1 MSFKFFIIASLTIH
15 IVGLTSLYFY
25 YNPIILSPE
34 PVEFFEE
41 ENRPTKQVKK
51 LKDTLSIS
59 KTKKSVLRRKQKEK
73 KQNILPK
80 KQGLTAQPEQKSLRT
95 GESQSHPAN
104 LAFKSEDLF
113 ISTQKEALS
122 EAKDPLPKMQKPS
135 IETADSPI
143 ELHLE
148 EIKEEDSLA
157 SKLVQ
162 TPSQNLEDFE
172 EVISDSPSSEQP
184 QPATKLAPSDSM
196 PIMSDSVKETKVSSQ
211 NLEDFEEVSSDSPS
225 FEQPQPATKLAPSD
239 SMPIMSDSVKETKVS
254 SQNLEDF
261 EEVNSDSPSFEQPQP
276 AAKRTQEASRPTRE
290 GSMQIN
296 ADFKKAEV
304 APQDESNVEGQ
315 ANTHSV
321 QTTEENSV
329 PKVETLGTEENLH
342 ERTNA
347 EPKSLSST
355 NSIKTFQSLKQKMG
369 NPSLFYPDFA
379 RKAGMQ
385 GTVSIL
391 FFVTQQGLVD
401 KIQLESSSGHSE
413 LDNFVI
419 RTLAR
424 YEFLPGQESWVR
436 HQVPFVLEG
445 EEIERLLLRREK
457 AEE

>member
-41 ENRPTKQVKK
+41 ESRPTKQVKK

-59 KTKKSVLRRKQKEK
+59 KIKKSVLRRKQKEK

-95 GESQSHPAN
+95 GESQSHPAD
-104 LAFKSEDLF
+104 LAFKNEDLL

-135 IETADSPI
+135 VETADSPI

-172 EVISDSPSSEQP
+172 EVTSDSLSS
-184 QPATKLAPSDSM
+184 
-196 PIMSDSVKETKVSSQ
+196 
-211 NLEDFEEVSSDSPS
+211 
-225 FEQPQPATKLAPSD
+225 
-239 SMPIMSDSVKETKVS
+239 
-254 SQNLEDF
+254 
-261 EEVNSDSPSFEQPQP
+261 EQPQP
-276 AAKRTQEASRPTRE
+276 AAKRTQEASRPTRQ

-304 APQDESNVEGQ
+304 APQDESNVEGR

-401 KIQLESSSGHSE
+401 KIQLASSSGHSE